1 MSGLISVSHVS
12 TRLANVSLLY
22 LMVVVLCAAY
32 LGRIPALV
40 SSICGFIAFNLF
52 LAEPKTRFE
61 LDATSEFIVLTVFLT
76 TALVIGQL
84 TALLRDRA
92 DEAERRRNEM
102 EILAEASWAV
112 ASEHERENAITKVIE
127 LIENIEPVESAVL
140 KLNNDQAIFSKS
152 ETRSSSAP
160 KLTQTFPVGLDERQ
174 VGTLVLNLKPERTL
188 QYEENRLVESLVN
201 HIAVMVEKDRLLK
214 NEARTHALVEVD
226 ALKTALLS
234 MVSHD
239 FRSPLTTIKASVS
252 ALLEDG
258 TPWEPAMQR
267 NLLEAAEQETDRLNR
282 LVGNIL
288 DLSKLEGGAWKP
300 KREAT
305 EVKELL
311 SSTLSG
317 FSDLENERI
326 RFSVAEKMPEIF
338 IDVVQI
344 EQVLHNL
351 LENALKYS
359 PSEKIVDLEVR
370 HDDNAEKNDVCI
382 SILDRGQG
390 LPKGKEDRVFERFYR
405 AEELVESN
413 IPGLGIGLAVCKGLA
428 EANGATLSARQRDG
442 GGAAFDLRIPVSQID
457 SQIESVEP

>member
-1 MSGLISVSHVS
+1 MSGLISVSHIS

-22 LMVVVLCAAY
+22 LMVVVICAAY

-40 SSICGFIAFNLF
+40 SSVCGFIAFNLF
-52 LAEPKTRFE
+52 LVEPKTRYE
-61 LDATSEFIVLTVFLT
+61 LDATSEFIALTVFLT

-92 DEAERRRNEM
+92 DEAERRRSEM

-112 ASEHERENAITKVIE
+112 TSEHDRENAILKVIE
-127 LIENIEPVESAVL
+127 LIENIGPVESVVL
-140 KLNNDQAIFSKS
+140 KLNSDSPKFSKQ
-152 ETRSSSAP
+152 EARSANTP
-160 KLTQTFPVGLDERQ
+160 KLTQSFPVGVDERQ
-174 VGTLVLNLKPERTL
+174 IGSVILNLKPERTL

-201 HIAVMVEKDRLLK
+201 HIAVLVEKDRLLK
-214 NEARTHALVEVD
+214 NEARTHALIEVD

-311 SSTLSG
+311 SSTLSN
-317 FSDLENERI
+317 FSDSENERI
-326 RFSVAEKMPEIF
+326 RFTVEEKMPEIF

-359 PSEKIVDLEVR
+359 PEEKVIDLEVR
-370 HDDNAEKNDVCI
+370 NDQLGDNKLVCI

-390 LPKGKEDRVFERFYR
+390 LPKGREDKVFDRFYR

-428 EANGATLSARQRDG
+428 EANGATLSARQREG
-442 GGAAFDLRIPVSQID
+442 GGAAFDLRIPATQD
-457 SQIESVEP
+457 ENLEAK